1 MHPTNLSFADSI
13 SASQAAWV
21 GPTILCI
28 SSKCNRRLS
37 SEININLLI
46 SKYRFCSNRLAVSSG
61 TASDIGDFG
70 RKTWGFESPAICLTV
85 DDMNLL

>member
-1 MHPTNLSFADSI
+1 MHPASLSFADSFF
-13 SASQAAWV
+13 ALQAALF
-21 GPTILCI
+21 GQTILCI

-46 SKYRFCSNRLAVSSG
+46 SKYRFCSNRFAVSSG

-70 RKTWGFESPAICLTV
+70 RNTCGFESPAICLTV
-85 DDMNLL
+85 DDMNL